1 VTLFAEKGGGEKK
14 RGEFACFEF
23 RHQEEFSLGGMDFVH
38 EEAAGASVEG
48 AIFFGLPLPSFRA
61 AGALRGEAAF
71 LGEGFCLFA
80 AGALRGEAVDFL
92 LVPVAGRL
100 RVPDVILLGPVMEPV
115 DEDPEAL
122 REVLVD
128 RLAGAFLEEEV
139 VVAFFLGSALLF
151 LAVVLFLAPVFLA
164 TGAFL
169 CETAALEI
177 LLMAWSSFLPASASL
192 NEARTFVKMLFS
204 TPRASARRRSVRV
217 RTVFG
222 SL

>member
-1 VTLFAEKGGGEKK
+1 VEGKKKGGNSHASNFVIKK
-14 RGEFACFEF
+14 SFLWRGV
-23 RHQEEFSLGGMDFVH
+23 DFVH

-48 AIFFGLPLPSFRA
+48 AIFLGLPLPSFRA
-61 AGALRGEAAF
+61 AGGLRGEAAF
-71 LGEGFCLFA
+71 LGEGFCLFAA

-100 RVPDVILLGPVMEPV
+100 RVPDVTLLGPAMEPV
-115 DEDPEAL
+115 DEVPEAL

-128 RLAGAFLEEEV
+128 RLVGAFLVV
-139 VVAFFLGSALLF
+139 VVAFFFLGTALLF

-169 CETAALEI
+169 GEPTALEI

>member
-1 VTLFAEKGGGEKK
+1 VEGKK
-14 RGEFACFEF
+14 KGEFACFEF
-23 RHQEEFSLGGMDFVH
+23 RHQEEFSLGGLDFVH

-61 AGALRGEAAF
+61 AGGLRGEAAF
-71 LGEGFCLFA
+71 LGDGFCLFAA

-100 RVPDVILLGPVMEPV
+100 RVPDVTLLGPAMEPV
-115 DEDPEAL
+115 DEVPEAL

-128 RLAGAFLEEEV
+128 RLVGAFLVEVV
-139 VVAFFLGSALLF
+139 VVAFFFLGTALLF

-169 CETAALEI
+169 GEPTALEI